1 MAESNPGGA
10 QRRGRKVRR
19 IVNTKPIWI
28 DQDLF
33 AEWTK
38 GGEVLFSKVDKSLD
52 CYWVLARFNHDLEG
66 QSQGSKFTLQLQR
79 YFKIG
84 DECMIS
90 CDAQAQEALKAAMA
104 LRVRSR

>member
-1 MAESNPGGA
+1 M
-10 QRRGRKVRR
+10 RR